1 MEPLSRSERQFTRSS
16 RGLKCKRIR
25 AQELVLTIELLGA
38 RKLEHPKGS
47 EENEEDKESG
57 GAC

>member
-1 MEPLSRSERQFTRSS
+1 M
-16 RGLKCKRIR
+16 KRIR